1 MMYIRIIV
9 IIFNQKFKYM
19 KQKFILLVIL
29 SLFVGIQINAQAVK
43 ECQVTSFDKV
53 NFEGAAKWILIPS
66 QEEKVLIESKSE
78 DVFDYIDIKQKG
90 QTLSINTTDKQKN
103 ITKLFKSVTIKVFFT
118 SIHSV
123 SLSGAGSVNTEKPIQ
138 TSQLTAT
145 LSGSGNMHL
154 EVACS
159 QFEGNMYGTGELEVS
174 GKAEKAE
181 VRVDGVGGFDGY
193 EFITNNMDVTVS
205 GVGGAKVHATKKL
218 TATLNGVGSI
228 RYKGDPETKN
238 LNTNGVGAIKEA
250 KD

>member
-9 IIFNQKFKYM
+9 IIFNQNFKYM
-19 KQKFILLVIL
+19 KHKFILLVIL
-29 SLFVGIQINAQAVK
+29 ILFVGIQINAQAVK
-43 ECQVTSFDKV
+43 ECSIASFDEVK
-53 NFEGAAKWILIPS
+53 FEGSATWILIPS
-66 QEEKVLIESKSE
+66 NEEKVLIESKSE
-78 DVFDYIDIKQKG
+78 DVFEYVDVDVKG
-90 QTLSINTTDKQKN
+90 SVLSINTTDKQKN
-103 ITKLFKSVTIKVFFT
+103 ISKLFKSVTIKVFFK
-118 SIHSV
+118 SITSV
-123 SLSGAGSVNTEKPIQ
+123 SLSGTGSVNTEKPIKA
-138 TSQLTAT
+138 SKLTAT
-145 LSGSGNMHL
+145 LSGSGNIQI
-154 EVACS
+154 EIQCD
-159 QFEGNMYGTGELEVS
+159 QFEGNMYGTGELEVR
-174 GKAEKAE
+174 GKADNAE